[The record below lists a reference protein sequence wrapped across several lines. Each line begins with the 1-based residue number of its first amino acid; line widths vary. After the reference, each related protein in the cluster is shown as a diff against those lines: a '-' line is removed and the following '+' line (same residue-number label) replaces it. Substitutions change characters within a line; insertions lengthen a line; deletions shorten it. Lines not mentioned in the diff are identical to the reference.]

1 MNTKFVIFVLL
12 IILICPILALASA
25 CEKELTPPAVSQVLR
40 VNLAG
45 EPATIDPNRLSW
57 SREHTPA
64 VQVFEG
70 LLCFDHDLSLK
81 ALVAQDIPS
90 LENGGIST
98 DLKTYT
104 FKLRPDVTWSDG
116 KKLKAQDFEYSIKRM
131 LSPDI
136 ASAYASFY
144 FDIVGAEAY
153 NGAANEDDATK
164 TRLKDAVGV
173 KALDDVTLQITLNK
187 PRYTFLQLMTLWPT
201 YPVRE
206 DIISQYGN
214 EWTEPPHYIGNGP
227 YILTEWVHDDHMTFK
242 PNPNYWGTKPKL
254 TEIYMAMITDV
265 NTELE
270 AYESNKLEISR
281 VPLGM
286 EKTVMADP
294 VLSKETLCYPQLS
307 TCALEFNTKKPP
319 FDNIKVRQALACA
332 IDRVSLVDK
341 VRGGVGKPALSW
353 IPPGIP
359 GHDPS
364 LGKEYEFNITR
375 AKELLAAAGYADLDN
390 FPVLTFQYPDTAG
403 NSLIAEFLQA
413 QIKENLGIDL
423 TLEPMEPK
431 SFTQLVEQREHTW
444 YLGWWFADY
453 PDPDDWLPELFGTDA
468 GQNNTGYSN
477 PEFDALVKQAKSELD
492 NTERL
497 QLWDKAHKMVMAD
510 VPIVPMFYQE
520 HLFLVKPTVEG
531 LKTSA
536 MDAEIPGEMLLF
548 REVYISK

>member
-1 MNTKFVIFVLL
+1 MNAKFVIFVLL
-12 IILICPILALASA
+12 ILLICPILSLTSA
-25 CEKELTPPAVSQVLR
+25 CGKELTPPAVSQVLR

-45 EPATIDPNRLSW
+45 EPATIDPNRVSW
-57 SREHTPA
+57 SREHTA
-64 VQVFEG
+64 VVQVFEG

-81 ALVAQDIPS
+81 ALVAKDIPS
-90 LENGGIST
+90 LANGGIST

-104 FKLRPDVTWSDG
+104 FNLRPDVTWSDG
-116 KKLKAQDFEYSIKRM
+116 RKLKAQDFEYSIKRM

-164 TRLKDAVGV
+164 TRLKNAVGI
-173 KALDDVTLQITLNK
+173 KALDDFTLQITLNQ
-187 PRYTFLQLMTLWPT
+187 PRSTFLQLMSLWPT

-214 EWTEPPHYIGNGP
+214 KWTEPPHYIGNGS
-227 YILTEWVHDDHMTFK
+227 YILTEWVHGDHMTFK

-270 AYESNKLEISR
+270 AYENNKLEISR

-286 EKTVMADP
+286 ERTVMADP
-294 VLSKETLCYPQLS
+294 VLSKETLCHPQLA

-319 FDNIKVRQALACA
+319 FDNVKVRQALACA
-332 IDRVSLVDK
+332 VDRVSLVDK
-341 VRGGVGKPALSW
+341 VRGGIGKPALSW

-359 GHDPS
+359 GYDPS
-364 LGKEYEFNITR
+364 LGKEYEFNTTR
-375 AKELLAAAGYADLDN
+375 AKELLADAGYEDLGN
-390 FPVLTFQYPDTAG
+390 FPVLNFQYPDTAG

-413 QIKENLGIDL
+413 QMKDNLGISL

-431 SFTQLVEQREHTW
+431 SFTQLVEQGEHTW
-444 YLGWWFADY
+444 YLGWWFTDY

-468 GQNNTGYSN
+468 SQNNTGYSN
-477 PEFDALVKQAKSELD
+477 PEFDALAKQAKSELD
-492 NTERL
+492 NNKRL
-497 QLWDKAHKMVMAD
+497 QLWEEAHKMVMAD
-510 VPIVPMFYQE
+510 VPIVPVFYQE
-520 HLFLVKPTVEG
+520 QLFLVKPTVKG
-531 LKTSA
+531 LKTTA
-536 MDAEIPGEMLLF
+536 MDSEIPGEMLLF
-548 REVYISK
+548 REVYLTK

>member
-1 MNTKFVIFVLL
+1 MNTKSVIFVLL
-12 IILICPILALASA
+12 IILICPILALTSA
-25 CEKELTPPAVSQVLR
+25 CGKELTPPAVSQILR

-45 EPATIDPNRLSW
+45 EPATIDPNLVSW
-57 SREHTPA
+57 SREHTAA

-70 LLCFDHDLSLK
+70 LLCFDQDLSLK
-81 ALVAQDIPS
+81 AVVAQEIPS
-90 LENGGIST
+90 FENGGIST

-131 LSPDI
+131 LSPDV
-136 ASAYASFY
+136 ASTYASFY

-164 TRLKDAVGV
+164 TRLNNEVGV
-173 KALDDVTLQITLNK
+173 KALDDVTLQITLNQ
-187 PRYTFLQLMTLWPT
+187 PRPTFLQLMSLWPT

-214 EWTEPPHYIGNGP
+214 EWIEPPHYIGNGP
-227 YILTEWVHDDHMTFK
+227 YILTEWVHGDHMTFK

-254 TEIYMAMITDV
+254 TEIYMTMITDV
-265 NTELE
+265 NSELE
-270 AYESNKLEISR
+270 AYENNELEISR

-286 EKTVMADP
+286 EKAVLADP
-294 VLSKETLCYPQLS
+294 VLGKESLRHPQLA
-307 TCALEFNTKKPP
+307 TCALEFNTQKPP
-319 FDNIKVRQALACA
+319 FDNVKVRQALACA

-341 VRGGVGKPALSW
+341 VRGGIGKPALSW

-359 GHDPS
+359 DHDPS
-364 LGKEYEFNITR
+364 LGKEYEFNISR

-390 FPVLTFQYPDTAG
+390 FPALAFQYPDTAG

-413 QIKENLGIDL
+413 QMKENLGIDL

-468 GQNNTGYSN
+468 SQNNTGYSN
-477 PEFDALVKQAKSELD
+477 PEFDALAKQAKSELD
-492 NTERL
+492 NTKRL
-497 QLWDKAHKMVMAD
+497 QLWAEAHKMVMAD
-510 VPIVPMFYQE
+510 VPMVPVFYQE
-520 HLFLVKPTVEG
+520 QLFLVKPTVKG
-531 LKTSA
+531 LETIP

-548 REVYISK
+548 REVYLTK

>member
-1 MNTKFVIFVLL
+1 MNAKSVIFVLFV
-12 IILICPILALASA
+12 ILIGSILALTSA
-25 CEKELTPPAVSQVLR
+25 CGKELTPPTTSQVLR
-40 VNLAG
+40 INLAG
-45 EPATIDPNRLSW
+45 EPATIDPNRVSW
-57 SREHTPA
+57 SREHTAA

-81 ALVAQDIPS
+81 ALVAKDIPS
-90 LENGGIST
+90 LANGGIST
-98 DLKTYT
+98 DLMTYS

-116 KKLKAQDFEYSIKRM
+116 RKLKAQDFEYSIKRM

-164 TRLKDAVGV
+164 TQLKNAVGI
-173 KALDDVTLQITLNK
+173 KALDDLTLQITLNQ
-187 PRYTFLQLMTLWPT
+187 PRSTFLQLMSLWPT

-214 EWTEPPHYIGNGP
+214 KWTEPPHYIGNGP

-254 TEIYMAMITDV
+254 TEIYMTMITDI

-270 AYESNKLEISR
+270 AYENNKLEISR

-286 EKTVMADP
+286 EKAVMADP
-294 VLSKETLCYPQLS
+294 VLSKEILCYPQLA
-307 TCALEFNTKKPP
+307 TCALEFNVKKPP
-319 FDNIKVRQALACA
+319 FDNVKVRQALASA

-341 VRGGVGKPALSW
+341 VRGGIGKPALSW

-364 LGKEYEFNITR
+364 LGKEYEFNTTK

-413 QIKENLGIDL
+413 QIKDNLGINL

-444 YLGWWFADY
+444 YLGWCFADY
-453 PDPDDWLPELFGTDA
+453 PDPDEWLPELCGPDA
-468 GQNNTGYSN
+468 SQNNTGYSN
-477 PEFDALVKQAKSELD
+477 PKFDALIKQAKSELD
-492 NTERL
+492 NTQRL
-497 QLWDKAHKMVMAD
+497 QLWDEAHKMVMAD
-510 VPIVPMFYQE
+510 VPIVPMFYEEQ
-520 HLFLVKPTVEG
+520 LFLVKPTVKG
-531 LKTSA
+531 LKTTA

-548 REVYISK
+548 REVYITK